1 MTPSSRV
8 RFEDLVL
15 FDRRWAGGAAGST
28 GESAGFIA
36 GVDEAGRGAL
46 AGPVVAAAVI
56 CSPCEELREVRDSKL
71 IAEKTR
77 ERLYELILEKSTS
90 YSTGIVGQDEI
101 DRINILRATLKA
113 MKIAVE
119 GLWKRPSLV
128 LVDGRQLPKLAGR
141 CEAIKGGDG
150 QSFSIAAASIVAKV
164 TRDRIMREKD
174 GEYPDYGFRRN
185 KGYGTLEHREAIG
198 RVGRSPMHRRSFQ
211 DKI

>member
-1 MTPSSRV
+1 MPSSRA

-15 FDRRWAGGAAGST
+15 FDRRRIGAT
-28 GESAGFIA
+28 QGFLA

-71 IAEKTR
+71 VSEKAR
-77 ERLYELILEKSTS
+77 ERLFELILEKNTAC
-90 YSTGIVGQDEI
+90 STGIVEHDEI

-119 GLWKRPSLV
+119 GLVKKPSLV
-128 LVDGRQLPKLAGR
+128 LVDGRQLPPLSGR
-141 CEAIKGGDG
+141 CEAIKGGDR

-164 TRDRIMREKD
+164 TRDRIMRGKD
-174 GEYPDYGFRRN
+174 VEYPEYGFLRN
-185 KGYGTLEHREAIG
+185 KGYGTIEHREAIG
-198 RVGRSPMHRRSFQ
+198 RFGRTPIHRRSFQ
-211 DKI
+211 VKI

>member
-15 FDRRWAGGAAGST
+15 FDRRWAGGAAGSA

-77 ERLYELILEKSTS
+77 ERLYELILEKSTA

-119 GLWKRPSLV
+119 GLGKRPSLV

-198 RVGRSPMHRRSFQ
+198 RVGRSPLHRRSFQ
-211 DKI
+211 VKI

>member
-1 MTPSSRV
+1 MSPSSRV

-15 FDRRWAGGAAGST
+15 FDRRRSDRAEGST
-28 GESAGFIA
+28 GRQAGFMA

-71 IAEKTR
+71 LTENMR
-77 ERLYELILEKSTS
+77 ERLYELILEKSTAC
-90 YSTGIVGQDEI
+90 STGIVGHDEI

-119 GLWKRPSLV
+119 GLGKDPSLV
-128 LVDGRQLPKLAGR
+128 LVDGRQLPAIKGR
-141 CEAIKGGDG
+141 CEAVKGGDR
-150 QSFSIAAASIVAKV
+150 QSFAIAAASIIPKV
-164 TRDRIMREKD
+164 TRDRIMRQKD
-174 GEYPDYGFRRN
+174 GEYPDYGFTRN

-198 RVGRSPMHRRSFQ
+198 RLGRTSIHRRSFQ
-211 DKI
+211 VKI

>member
-15 FDRRWAGGAAGST
+15 FDRRRAGPA
-28 GESAGFIA
+28 EGFLA

-56 CSPCEELREVRDSKL
+56 CAPCEELREVRDSKL
-71 IAEKTR
+71 VSEKTR
-77 ERLYELILEKSTS
+77 ERLYELILEKSTACS
-90 YSTGIVGQDEI
+90 AGIVEHDEI

-119 GLWKRPSLV
+119 GLVKQPSLV
-128 LVDGRQLPKLAGR
+128 LVDGRQLPALAGR
-141 CEAIKGGDG
+141 CEAIIGGDR

-174 GEYPDYGFRRN
+174 NEYPEYGFLRN
-185 KGYGTLEHREAIG
+185 KGYGTIGHREAIG
-198 RVGRSPMHRRSFQ
+198 RLGRTPIHRRSFQ
-211 DKI
+211 VKI

>member
-1 MTPSSRV
+1 MQSSRV

-15 FDRRWAGGAAGST
+15 FDRRRAGTAQ
-28 GESAGFIA
+28 GFLA

-71 IAEKTR
+71 ISENTR
-77 ERLYELILEKSTS
+77 ERLFELILEKNTAC
-90 YSTGIVGQDEI
+90 STGIVEHDEI

-119 GLWKRPSLV
+119 GLGKRPSLV
-128 LVDGRQLPKLAGR
+128 LVDGKQLPALEGR
-141 CEAIKGGDG
+141 CEAVKGGDG

-164 TRDRIMREKD
+164 TRDRIMRGKD
-174 GEYPDYGFRRN
+174 VEYPEYGFLRN

-198 RVGRSPMHRRSFQ
+198 RLGRTPIHRRSFQ
-211 DKI
+211 VKI

>member
-15 FDRRWAGGAAGST
+15 FDRRRAGGEQGLL
-28 GESAGFIA
+28 A

-56 CSPCEELREVRDSKL
+56 CSPCEELGEVRDSKL

-77 ERLYELILEKSTS
+77 ERLFELILEKSTAC
-90 YSTGIVGQDEI
+90 STGIVGQDEI

-119 GLWKRPSLV
+119 GLAKRPSLV
-128 LVDGRQLPKLAGR
+128 LVDGRQLPKLTGR
-141 CEAIKGGDG
+141 CEAVKGGDG
-150 QSFSIAAASIVAKV
+150 LSFSIAAASIVAKV

-174 GEYPDYGFRRN
+174 SEYPDYGFIRN
-185 KGYGTLEHREAIG
+185 KGYGTIEHREAIG
-198 RVGRSPMHRRSFQ
+198 LFGRSPLHRRSFSV
-211 DKI
+211 KI

>member
-15 FDRRWAGGAAGST
+15 FDRRKAVGTKGLV
-28 GESAGFIA
+28 A

-56 CSPCEELREVRDSKL
+56 CDPCEELREVRDSKL

-77 ERLYELILEKSTS
+77 ENLYELIIEKSKAC
-90 YSTGIVGQDEI
+90 STGIVGHEEI

-119 GLWKRPSLV
+119 GLGKRPSLV
-128 LVDGRQLPKLAGR
+128 LVDGRHLPELDGR
-141 CEAIKGGDG
+141 SEAIKGGDG
-150 QSFSIAAASIVAKV
+150 LSFSIAAASIVAKV
-164 TRDRIMREKD
+164 TRDRIMRRRD
-174 GEYPDYGFRRN
+174 GEYPGYGFMKN
-185 KGYGTLEHREAIG
+185 KGYGTAEHRDAIG
-198 RVGRSPMHRRSFQ
+198 REGRSPIHRRSFQ
-211 DKI
+211 VKV